1 MTRIDKVTSSQG
13 QGARKLLIVYIT
25 AGDPSLAIT
34 EKLVYAFE
42 KAGADIIELGVPFSD
57 PLADGP
63 IIQAS
68 HQRALKNKTSLSKIL
83 ALVKKIRKKSE
94 IPIVLMAADNLIMQY
109 GENFEKDAV
118 ASGVDGLIIPDLPP
132 EETGQQANRL
142 TSQQAFEPVSLS
154 ARELDHIYLVAPTST
169 DERIKM
175 ICDASTGFVYLV
187 SIAGITGLR
196 KNLSA
201 DISSFVARVRKC
213 TDKPLCVGFGISNP
227 KQAQEIAQFA
237 DGVIVGSAIVDIL
250 HKKGSQAAIKLVA
263 SLRKAINA

>member
-1 MTRIDKVTSSQG
+1 MARIDKVTSSQG

-25 AGDPSLAIT
+25 AGDPSLAVT
-34 EKLVYAFE
+34 EKLVYEFE

-68 HQRALKNKTSLSKIL
+68 HQRALKKKVALPKIL

-109 GENFEKDAV
+109 GDSFEKDAI
-118 ASGVDGLIIPDLPP
+118 ASGVDGVIIPDLPP
-132 EETGQQANRL
+132 DEGQACL
-142 TSQQAFEPVSLS
+142 P
-154 ARELDHIYLVAPTST
+154 ARQGSRVKGQGLDQIYLVAPTST
-169 DERIKM
+169 NERIKM
-175 ICDASTGFVYLV
+175 ICDASSGFIYLV
-187 SIAGITGLR
+187 SIAGVTGLR

-201 DISSFVARVRKC
+201 DISSFVERVRKY

-250 HKKGSQAAIKLVA
+250 HKKGPKAAINFVA
-263 SLRKAINA
+263 ALRKAINA